1 MTEQESPVGRV
12 PAAPELPAAAES
24 GFAGLVAWAART
36 RPDEPVL
43 EVEDD
48 EALTRA
54 KLAVRVDA
62 VAETLAAAG
71 VAQGA
76 VVGMALDNR
85 ARSYVLVLA
94 AATLGA
100 TILPL
105 NPGFKS
111 AELEALAELA
121 RPSHLVALPHFATAH
136 SALLAERGIRIVD
149 VEAEGATPAAA
160 AVAPDAE
167 RALMRDQPVWYGL
180 TSGSTGLP
188 KIISKTQGKWLDA
201 ASVLRSVLALDPC
214 DRLLSAQPCYYGDP
228 LMLFLACLQSGAC
241 FVLLSRFRSQ
251 TFMREV
257 ADRAITKFWTIG
269 SMPAMLLNAPP
280 ERSDRAHRAVAAWS
294 IGIPRA
300 LHHLLEE
307 RFALRWLEVY
317 GSAEANAVLAQT
329 LDSPSTPGEGWL
341 GGIVPGQ
348 EIRMVDEHGAELHG
362 DGTGQLLVRGRL
374 VVDGYLRNPEATVAA
389 FTSDGWYR
397 SGDIVERCGG
407 RIRFVRRE
415 KEIVRRAGENISTE
429 EVERALRT
437 HPLVQDAAVLPRT
450 DPIRGEEVWA
460 VVEPV
465 PGTRPDAS
473 VLAEHA
479 GRHLARHKVPR
490 FVSLIDALPRTP
502 SERVAKRL
510 LRGRD
515 DIEAIDL
522 RPGDARTRKDTP

>member
-1 MTEQESPVGRV
+1 MTAEETLPGRV
-12 PAAPELPAAAES
+12 PAAPELPPAAES
-24 GFAGLVAWAART
+24 GFAALLAWAART
-36 RPDEPVL
+36 RPDAPAL
-43 EVEDD
+43 EVEGD
-48 EALTRA
+48 ETLTRA
-54 KLAVRVDA
+54 
-62 VAETLAAAG
+62 ELAARVGALAGALADAG
-71 VAQGA
+71 VTEGA

-85 ARSYVLVLA
+85 ARSYVLILA
-94 AATLGA
+94 AAALGA

-105 NPGFKS
+105 NPGFQP
-111 AELEALAELA
+111 AEFEALAELA
-121 RPSHLVALPHFATAH
+121 RPTHLVALPRFADAH
-136 SALLAERGIRIVD
+136 AALLAERGVRIVD
-149 VEAEGATPAAA
+149 IEGTAAAPAGPVPAAES
-160 AVAPDAE
+160 AP
-167 RALMRDQPVWYGL
+167 MREHPVWYGL

-201 ASVLRSVLALDPC
+201 ASVLRSVLALDPH

-251 TFMREV
+251 TFMRNV
-257 ADRAITKFWTIG
+257 ADRAVTKFWTIG

-280 ERSDRAHRAVAAWS
+280 GPFDREHRAVAAWS

-300 LHHLLEE
+300 LHGPLEE
-307 RFALRWLEVY
+307 RFGLRWLEVY

-329 LDSPSTPGEGWL
+329 LDSPSPPGEGWL

-374 VVDGYLRNPEATVAA
+374 VVDGYLRNPEATAAA
-389 FTSDGWYR
+389 FTGDGWYR
-397 SGDIVERCGG
+397 SGDIMERRGG
-407 RIRFVRRE
+407 RLRFVRRE

-437 HPLVQDAAVLPRT
+437 HPLVQDAAVLPYP
-450 DPIRGEEVWA
+450 DPVRGEEVWA

-465 PGTRPDAS
+465 PGARPEAGA
-473 VLAEHA
+473 LAEHA

-510 LRGRD
+510 LRDRD
-515 DIEAIDL
+515 DLETTDL
-522 RPGDARTRKDTP
+522 RPGDARIRKDTP

>member
-1 MTEQESPVGRV
+1 MTEQETLPGRV
-12 PAAPELPAAAES
+12 PAAPELPPAAES
-24 GFAGLVAWAART
+24 GFAGLLAWAART
-36 RPDEPVL
+36 RPDAPAL

-48 EALTRA
+48 ETLTRA
-54 KLAVRVDA
+54 
-62 VAETLAAAG
+62 ELAARVGALTGALADAG
-71 VAQGA
+71 VTEGT

-94 AATLGA
+94 AAALGA
-100 TILPL
+100 VILPL
-105 NPGFKS
+105 NPGFKP

-121 RPSHLVALPHFATAH
+121 RPSHLVALPRFAADH
-136 SALLAERGIRIVD
+136 AALLAERGVRIVD
-149 VEAEGATPAAA
+149 IEGAAPAGT
-160 AVAPDAE
+160 APATE
-167 RALMRDQPVWYGL
+167 RAPMRDRPVWYGL

-201 ASVLRSVLALDPC
+201 ASVLRSVLALAPR

-251 TFMREV
+251 TFMRNV
-257 ADRAITKFWTIG
+257 ADRAVTKFWTIG

-280 ERSDRAHRAVAAWS
+280 GPSDRDHRAVAAWS

-300 LHHLLEE
+300 LHRPLEE
-307 RFALRWLEVY
+307 RFGLRWLEVY

-329 LDSPSTPGEGWL
+329 LDSPSTQGEGWL

-348 EIRMVDEHGAELHG
+348 EIRMVDEQGAELHG
-362 DGTGQLLVRGRL
+362 NGTGQLLVRGRL
-374 VVDGYLRNPEATVAA
+374 VVDGYLRNPEATGAA
-389 FTSDGWYR
+389 FTDDGWYR
-397 SGDIVERCGG
+397 SGDIMERRGG
-407 RIRFVRRE
+407 RFRFVRRE

-429 EVERALRT
+429 EVERVLRT
-437 HPLVQDAAVLPRT
+437 HPLVRDAAVLPYA

-465 PGTRPDAS
+465 PGARPEAGA
-473 VLAEHA
+473 LAEHA

-490 FVSLIDALPRTP
+490 FVSLVDALPRTP

-510 LRGRD
+510 LRDRD
-515 DIEAIDL
+515 DIETVDL
-522 RPGDARTRKDTP
+522 RPGDARIRKDTP